1 VLGILAVLA
10 IPLLYGWVRLSRLV
24 DAKLSAGPFTNSVS
38 FFASPRQ
45 VRAGAAFPLPETV
58 AILKRAG
65 LSENPEDPDGWYRLN
80 ADALEVHPASMPGY
94 NAQPAVLE
102 FGGTELKRIVNAES
116 RSPLQSY
123 WLPPE
128 FLTNLMD
135 DGSRERRQLVR
146 FNELPKVLVNA
157 VVSVEDKRFW
167 KHAGFDG
174 FRIAKA
180 AYIDLR
186 EGRKEQGAS
195 TITMQLA
202 RGLWLEPEKAWR
214 RKLME
219 LLITMQLEAKLT
231 KEQILEHYCNQI
243 YLGRRDTFSIHGF
256 GEASNAF
263 FSKELSRITLPEAA
277 MLAGMI
283 QRPAYYNPF
292 KYPERAARRRNVVL
306 GLMRE
311 NGYITQAEYQQAIA
325 APIQLKPRVLDTG
338 SAPYFLPLAQDELQ
352 ARLPEKPEQRASA
365 YRVITTLD
373 PDLQD
378 AAFVA
383 VESGMK
389 QIDKKLSSR
398 IKKLGTRPQ
407 VALVALDPHTGQVKA
422 VVGGRSYT
430 TSQFNHALAKRQPG
444 SVFKPFVYAAA
455 LSTAVEG
462 ERARMAQSSN
472 GKQKKAKILT
482 PASTVE
488 DLPTVFRYEEQT
500 YEPGNFGD
508 RYFGTITLKKAI
520 AQSANI
526 ATIKVAEM
534 VGYNRVVELTKQ
546 AGLNDQIKPT
556 PAMALGAYEA
566 TPVEIAGAYTIF
578 ANKGAYVKPTYLA
591 SVTRHDGTPAF
602 DAAKPQTRRVL
613 DERVAFLMVDMLQEV
628 VQRGTASSLRSK
640 GFTQP
645 IAGKTGTSRDGWFA
659 GFVDGLLCVV
669 WIGFDDNTELELEG
683 SKSALVVWSEFMK
696 QALKLRPEIA
706 RPFAKP
712 AGVVSVAVDPY
723 SGRLANEYCPG
734 QSAYFVDGTQPKS
747 ACQPSF
753 DDSFVE
759 MTTYPAQATGGA
771 VNSIFRGLRKLF

>member
-1 VLGILAVLA
+1 MKLQLRWIVLGILALLA
-10 IPLLYGWVRLSRLV
+10 LPVLYGWIQLSRLV
-24 DAKLSAGPFTNSVS
+24 DGKLSAGPFTNSIS

-45 VRAGAAFPLPETV
+45 VRVGADLPLNQAL

-65 LSENPEDPDGWYRLN
+65 LSENPQDPDGWYRFN
-80 ADALEVHPASMPGY
+80 GAGLEVHPASVPGY

-102 FGGTELKRIVNAES
+102 FEGAEVKRIVNAET
-116 RSPLQSY
+116 RTPVQSY

-180 AYIDLR
+180 AYIDVR

-263 FSKELSRITLPEAA
+263 FSKELSRVTLPEAA

-292 KYPERAARRRNVVL
+292 KYPERAAKRRNVVL

-365 YRVITTLD
+365 YRVTTTLD

-378 AAFVA
+378 AAFTA

-389 QIDKKLSSR
+389 QIE
-398 IKKLGTRPQ
+398 LGTRPQ
-407 VALVALDPHTGQVKA
+407 VALVALDPHTGHVKA

-430 TSQFNHALAKRQPG
+430 ASQFNHALAKRQPG

-462 ERARMAQSSN
+462 ERARTVSDN
-472 GKQKKAKILT
+472 GGKQKKNKILT
-482 PASTVE
+482 PASTVL
-488 DLPTVFRYEEQT
+488 DTPTVFHYEEQT

-520 AQSANI
+520 ASSANI

-546 AGLNDQIKPT
+546 AGLNSQIKPT

-578 ANKGAYVKPTYLA
+578 ANKGAYVKPTFLA

-669 WIGFDDNTELELEG
+669 WIGFDDNSELELEG
-683 SKSALVVWSEFMK
+683 SKSALIVWSEFMK
-696 QALKLRPEIA
+696 QALKLRPEVA
-706 RPFAKP
+706 RPFEKP

-747 ACQPSF
+747 ACEPTF

-759 MTTYPAQATGGA
+759 MTTYPSQAGGGA